1 MVVLWILGI
10 LLALILLVLFLRV
23 GVRIAFGDEL
33 RVIAVAGPLR
43 LQIVPKPQRRPKK
56 EKKPK
61 KPKEKQEEK
70 P

>member
-43 LQIVPKPQRRPKK
+43 LQIVPKPQSCLLYTSPSPRDCS
-56 EKKPK
+56 
-61 KPKEKQEEK
+61 
-70 P
+70 

>member
-61 KPKEKQEEK
+61 KPKEKQ
-70 P
+70 